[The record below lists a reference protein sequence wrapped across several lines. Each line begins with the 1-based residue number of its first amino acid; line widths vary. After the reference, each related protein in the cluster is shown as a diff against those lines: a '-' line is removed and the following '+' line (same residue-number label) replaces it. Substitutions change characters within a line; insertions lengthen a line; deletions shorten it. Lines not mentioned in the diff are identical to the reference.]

1 MPDSDAKLGPYVQF
15 YRENYTK
22 YHVTIGVGAGQ
33 LIPTLDEYMLLS
45 GNLFYPFY
53 IHEYKTVKEGKRIA
67 VKKWFDE
74 KEDYNLLACSWE
86 LAA

>member
-1 MPDSDAKLGPYVQF
+1 M
-15 YRENYTK
+15 
-22 YHVTIGVGAGQ
+22 GAGQ

-67 VKKWFDE
+67 VKNGSMRK
-74 KEDYNLLACSWE
+74 KTIIY
-86 LAA
+86 